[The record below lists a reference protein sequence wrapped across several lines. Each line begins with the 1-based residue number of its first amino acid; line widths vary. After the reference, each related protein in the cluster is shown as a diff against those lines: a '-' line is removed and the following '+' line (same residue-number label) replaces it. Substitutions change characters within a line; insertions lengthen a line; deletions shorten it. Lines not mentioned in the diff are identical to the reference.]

1 MALEQLPVEQKET
14 MLPGCIEDMSYQER
28 LLWGFIAS
36 RKKYFC
42 RGGAPVPRFTGNEL
56 NPKKIL
62 ESGINRDIAASTSLS
77 GTCRRLYPEFKP

>member
-36 RKKYFC
+36 RKNIFA
-42 RGGAPVPRFTGNEL
+42 GVVPQCPGSPGMNSIR
-56 NPKKIL
+56 KKFWKV
-62 ESGINRDIAASTSLS
+62 E
-77 GTCRRLYPEFKP
+77 